1 MLTITL
7 DNHRYIRKNN
17 KKLLPIL
24 RWGEVLFILCLLI
37 SCSTKVP
44 PYSIFSFSGNT
55 MGTTYQ
61 VKIVLPRGEIL
72 PEGIGEKI
80 HNCLSKI
87 DNLMSTYNSDSELSR
102 FNQYKDDLPFPV
114 SPETREV
121 FEISLEIARQTGGA
135 LDITVFPLVQ
145 IWGFGPKL
153 VDQPPT
159 REQIEDAKMKVDY
172 QKIEILPEGIKKHNP
187 EIQCDFSAVA
197 KGYAVDKVAELLDQN
212 SFNSYMIEVGGE
224 VRVKG
229 EKIPGNLWNIG
240 IERPVSMEHST
251 FLAIKLKDLAMA
263 TSGNYRNFYFWEGKK
278 YSHEIDPH
286 TGYPVPNTIASV
298 SVIHPTCAYADA
310 YATAFMVM
318 GKEKAFRF
326 AEEKH
331 IPALFIYPINETQ
344 FKEQPTSAWKEIV
357 NSPTR

>member
-1 MLTITL
+1 
-7 DNHRYIRKNN
+7 
-17 KKLLPIL
+17 
-24 RWGEVLFILCLLI
+24 
-37 SCSTKVP
+37 
-44 PYSIFSFSGNT
+44 

-61 VKIVLPRGEIL
+61 VKIVLPQGQIL

-80 HNCLSKI
+80 HTCLSKI
-87 DNLMSTYNSDSELSR
+87 DNLMSTYKPDSELSS
-102 FNQYKDDLPFPV
+102 FNQYKDNAPFPV
-114 SPETREV
+114 SPETRDV
-121 FEISLEIARQTGGA
+121 FNISLEIARQTNGA
-135 LDITVFPLVQ
+135 LDITVFPLVE
-145 IWGFGPKL
+145 IWGFGPTPIH
-153 VDQPPT
+153 QPPT
-159 REQIEDAKMKVDY
+159 KEQIENARKNVDY

-212 SFNSYMIEVGGE
+212 SFHSYMIEVGGE

-229 EKIPGNLWNIG
+229 EKFPGTAWSIG

-251 FLAIKLKDLAMA
+251 FLAIKLKNQALA

-298 SVIHPTCAYADA
+298 SVIHSSCAYADA

-318 GKEKAFRF
+318 GKEKAFSF
-326 AEEKH
+326 AEENH
-331 IPALFIYPINETQ
+331 IPALFIYPFNETE
-344 FKEQPTSAWKEIV
+344 FKEQSTSAWKQII
-357 NSPTR
+357 NTP

>member
-1 MLTITL
+1 L
-7 DNHRYIRKNN
+7 DNNKHIFKDI

-24 RWGEVLFILCLLI
+24 RWGEVLLLICLLI
-37 SCSTKVP
+37 SCSAKVP
-44 PYSIFSFSGNT
+44 PYNIFSFSGNT
-55 MGTTYQ
+55 MGTSYQ
-61 VKIVLPRGEIL
+61 VKIVLPKGQVL

-80 HNCLSKI
+80 YACLSKI
-87 DNLMSTYNSDSELSR
+87 DDLMSTYKSDSELSR
-102 FNQYKDDLPFPV
+102 FNQHKDNTPFPV
-114 SPETREV
+114 SIETREV
-121 FEISLEIARQTGGA
+121 FNISLEIARQTDGA
-135 LDITVFPLVQ
+135 FDLTVFPLVE
-145 IWGFGPKL
+145 IWGFGPKSIQ
-153 VDQPPT
+153 QPPT
-159 REQIEDAKMKVDY
+159 KEQIENAKKNVDY

-229 EKIPGNLWNIG
+229 EKFPGTAWTIG
-240 IERPVSMEHST
+240 IERPVSMEHSI
-251 FLAIKLKDLAMA
+251 FLAIKLKDRAMA
-263 TSGNYRNFYFWEGKK
+263 SSGNYRNFYFWEGKK

-286 TGYPVPNTIASV
+286 TGYPVPNTIAAV
-298 SVIHPTCAYADA
+298 SVINPSCAYADA

-326 AEEKH
+326 AEKYH

-344 FKEQPTSAWKEIV
+344 FKEQTTSAWEQIIN
-357 NSPTR
+357 NSSR